1 MHICL
6 HSLFLFSHLSA
17 FVSIRSVVA
26 ARVSDRSA
34 RAIVSGVI
42 RHRNDKN
49 DEGSEEIT
57 HVIMCSVVC
66 Y

>member
-6 HSLFLFSHLSA
+6 HSLFLFSYLSM
-17 FVSIRSVVA
+17 FVSIRSA